1 MNIEDKFIVYSDP
14 FINDK
19 NEFDIKYNKV
29 EKIPEK
35 GQLYNHQEFG
45 KLYMKNNDRVLVIS
59 KPGSGK
65 SCTAIGVSEYFS
77 DIYFND
83 VKLARIKNCVILTRG
98 KTLAKNFEN
107 EILNVCTKKGKYTLD
122 ENITGQSRKVRKAR
136 LLSKFYTFKNFQS
149 FANELNDMSDKD
161 ILEAYS
167 KTLFIVD
174 EVQNIPLESGKSGLY
189 ETYHNLFNLLET
201 AKIMLLSATPIVN
214 DPREFVQIMN
224 LILPKDKK
232 FDEKKIKWNSVTIDD
247 FKNIQGYILFSEK
260 FEALPKIQ
268 YEELLEN
275 PALPNKNELNI
286 YNVYDED
293 SETVITDYDLIHY
306 SVSGCIMCGKQ
317 KEVYFKEV
325 ANILPQNQLGN
336 EKENKISEIGDFY
349 LKPIEIS
356 NFVYPDYEQKME
368 NAGIKPYGKSAYNF
382 YFGDLESDTTTQLG
396 RFQREEGN
404 NRRNFLK
411 NELKSRLY
419 LYSTKYNR
427 VIEHIKY
434 LQKNGKFEKAFFYH
448 TLVEG
453 SGLLIFAKC
462 IEYVL
467 GFKEFDAK
475 NEITSRT
482 FDFLEKTNRYFI
494 LTSTTTK
501 GEIENVL
508 KLYNHPKNIHGEY
521 LKYILGSKVTSEG
534 LSFYNTPDVYLLSV
548 PWNLPSEYQSINRI
562 LRIGSF
568 NKLLEEGDVDVGI
581 HRFVSYYSN
590 INDDDPD
597 TELEWKYSMIKVDDD
612 YKLSKKAQ
620 PPEDDGSW
628 HSIEIYIYQL
638 AIKKE
643 KNIAKVMKIAK
654 QYASD
659 CLNGKN
665 RNILDKTYDYT
676 YDCNFDKCEYEC
688 IPLNESIY
696 KEDDYSKYMNDSTLI
711 ENIIP
716 ILKGLFSLNF
726 QLDIQS
732 LLYILNQKLNKD
744 YLSIIF
750 ALNDMIISQF
760 TFTDNQGYLRYLFY
774 RNGFLILGE
783 KSDDDL
789 KYIENIF
796 INNPINIFQEFKEV
810 PNYIKYEKQ
819 YENINYKEISFDER
833 LNLKTP
839 LRWFFNIDIDVKV
852 SKKKQILEQKQ
863 YNLDVNIIPIV
874 DYEKI
879 MLTNYIYNFYT
890 VNGPIRFRM
899 GGNNW
904 ETATSENEYKDIWQA
919 IKTSLSELIIRWI
932 NTFRPNSP
940 IDYTNGN
947 SNIIDPNNKKDLIYG
962 FITPQNNFII
972 ANIDRNTESYKKLII
987 GKMCKSLNS
996 REIKEIYTKLNIE
1009 LDANSSING
1018 LCNDLYKYLL
1028 ENNKIFDLRY

>member
-14 FINDK
+14 FVNDK
-19 NEFDIKYNKV
+19 NQFDIKYNKI

-35 GQLYNHQEFG
+35 GQLYNHQEFA

-59 KPGSGK
+59 KPGTGK

-83 VKLARIKNCVILTRG
+83 VKLARIKNCIILTRG

-136 LLSKFYTFKNFQS
+136 LLSRFYTFKNFQS
-149 FANELNDMSDKD
+149 FANELREMSEKD
-161 ILEAYS
+161 ILESFS

-189 ETYHNLFNLLET
+189 ETYHNLFNLLQT
-201 AKIMLLSATPIVN
+201 SKIMLLSATPIVN
-214 DPREFVQIMN
+214 DPKEFVQIMN
-224 LILPKDKK
+224 LILPKEKK
-232 FDEKKIKWNSVTIDD
+232 FDEKKIKWNSITIDD

-275 PALPNKNELNI
+275 PYLETKNNLNI
-286 YNVYDED
+286 YNIYDEA
-293 SETVITDYDLIHY
+293 SATVITDYDLIHY

-317 KEVYFKEV
+317 REVYYEEV
-325 ANILPQNQLGN
+325 AKNLPQSQLGN
-336 EKENKISEIGDFY
+336 AKDNKVSEIGDFY
-349 LKPIEIS
+349 LKPLEIS
-356 NFVYPDYEQKME
+356 NFVYPDYMDKMKNEQI
-368 NAGIKPYGKSAYNF
+368 NPFGKSAYNF
-382 YFGDLESDTTTQLG
+382 YFGDLESDSTTQLG
-396 RFQREEGN
+396 RIQKEEGN
-404 NRRNFLK
+404 NRRKFLK
-411 NELKSRLY
+411 EELQKNLY
-419 LYSTKYNR
+419 LYSTKYHR
-427 VIEHIKY
+427 AIEHIKY
-434 LQKNGKFEKAFFYH
+434 LKREGKYEKAFFYH

-453 SGLLIFAKC
+453 SGLLIFSKC
-462 IEYVL
+462 LEYVL

-475 NEITSRT
+475 REVTSRT
-482 FDFLEKTNRYFI
+482 FDNLEKADRYFI

-508 KLYNHPKNIHGEY
+508 KIYNHPKNIHGEY

-581 HRFVSYYSN
+581 HRFVSYFST
-590 INDDDPD
+590 INDEDPN
-597 TELEWKYSMIKVDDD
+597 TELEWEYSMIKVDDD
-612 YKLSKKAQ
+612 YRLSKTAER
-620 PPEDDGSW
+620 PDENDDSW

-638 AIKKE
+638 AIRKE

-659 CLNGKN
+659 CINGKN
-665 RNILDKTYDYT
+665 RNILDKTFDYT

-688 IPLNESIY
+688 VPLNEAIY
-696 KEDDYSKYMNDSTLI
+696 KDDDYSKYMNDSTLI
-711 ENIIP
+711 DNIIP
-716 ILKGLFSLNF
+716 ILKSLFSMNYK
-726 QLDIQS
+726 LDIQS
-732 LLYILNQKLNKD
+732 LLYILSEKLNKNFI
-744 YLSIIF
+744 SIIF
-750 ALNDMIISQF
+750 AINDMIISQF
-760 TFTDNQGYLRYLFY
+760 TFNDNQGYLRYIFY
-774 RNGFLILGE
+774 KNGFLLLGD
-783 KSDDDL
+783 KSDDDFHC
-789 KYIENIF
+789 IENIF
-796 INNPINIFQEFKEV
+796 INNPINIFKEIKEI
-810 PNYIKYEKQ
+810 PNYEKYEKQ
-819 YENINYKEISFDER
+819 YENINLKEISFDDR

-839 LRWFFNIDIDVKV
+839 LRWFFNIDIVVKL
-852 SKKKQILEQKQ
+852 SKKKQILEEKR
-863 YNLDVNIIPIV
+863 YNIDVNIIPIV

-879 MLTNYIYNFYT
+879 MLTNYIYNFYS
-890 VNGPIRFRM
+890 VNGPIRFKLENKWM
-899 GGNNW
+899 
-904 ETATSENEYKDIWQA
+904 TATSDNEYKDIWKS
-919 IKTSLSELIIRWI
+919 IKNSLSEIIIKWI
-932 NTFRPNSP
+932 NTYRPNSP
-940 IDYTNGN
+940 IEYQSGN
-947 SNIIDPNNKKDLIYG
+947 SNIISPDNKKDLIYG

-972 ANIDRNTESYKKLII
+972 ANIDRNTQTYKNLII

-996 REIKEIYTKLNIE
+996 KEIKEIYTKLEIE
-1009 LDANSSING
+1009 LDVNSSITG
-1018 LCNDLYKYLL
+1018 LCNNLLKYLF